1 MAKMQPR
8 VAEQNGQVSLEGW
21 VPDLRAR
28 KQLGLVAEQAVG
40 ADHVQNNLRVGPPNQ
55 RPDAEIRQAVDDF
68 MMEDRYLD
76 PTTIHATVTDG
87 VVHLTGSISTTMYW
101 RFAGALCWWI
111 PGVRGVRNDLQ
122 VLHPEPRDD
131 DLLAAAVQLMFDKD
145 PLVDITEVEVIC
157 RNGIVN
163 LSGTVGGLDAKEAAE
178 SDAWAVDGVRDVV
191 NQIEVASI
199 PGAPPIEGLGD

>member
-1 MAKMQPR
+1 MANPNDRPHTFGAPKPQRATPTTQSPAAVGPAQRVQNAFRTDSRFAGGMQPR
-8 VAEQNGQVSLEGW
+8 VVEQNGQVSLEGW

-28 KQLGLVAEQAVG
+28 KQLGLVAEQTVG
-40 ADHVQNNLRVGPPNQ
+40 ADHVQNNLLVGPPNQ

-131 DLLAAAVQLMFDKD
+131 DLLAAAVQL
-145 PLVDITEVEVIC
+145 
-157 RNGIVN
+157 
-163 LSGTVGGLDAKEAAE
+163 
-178 SDAWAVDGVRDVV
+178 
-191 NQIEVASI
+191 
-199 PGAPPIEGLGD
+199 